1 MRIRFTGLLA
11 PSIVAAGFIA
21 LITMANAHARPG
33 PHGMMGGGRHHD
45 GAGHHQDM
53 QGIHALFAHRSE
65 IRRTVKEISGGVEAV
80 TESETPAVAAQIQE
94 HVASMYRRLEERR
107 PIHARDPLFAELFRN
122 ADKITMKIEHTA
134 KGVKV
139 RETSTDPRVVRLIRR
154 HAEVVSAFLAN
165 GHREMMRD
173 HALPD

>member
-1 MRIRFTGLLA
+1 MKLRPFIA
-11 PSIVAAGFIA
+11 AAGLVAVVMGSAI
-21 LITMANAHARPG
+21 ARPG
-33 PHGMMGGGRHHD
+33 GRGMM

-65 IRRTVKEISGGVEAV
+65 IRRTVTEVAGGVETV
-80 TESETPAVAAQIQE
+80 TESDNPAVAVRIQE

-122 ADKITMKIEHTA
+122 AHKITMKIEHTA
-134 KGVKV
+134 KGTKV
-139 RETSTDPRVVRLIRR
+139 RETSADPKVVRLIRR

-173 HALPD
+173 HPLPP